1 MMRELR
7 KHANPC
13 AAPPS
18 VVRLAE
24 EIVLHERRLQ
34 QIGPDGDCAYENAL
48 IRFLEQ
54 QLGMRREMLRSV
66 E

>member
-1 MMRELR
+1 MMRERR
-7 KHANPC
+7 KRC

-18 VVRLAE
+18 AIRFAE
-24 EIVLHERRLQ
+24 EIALLERRLQ

-54 QLGMRREMLRSV
+54 QLGMRCEMLRSA

>member
-1 MMRELR
+1 MMRERR

-13 AAPPS
+13 AAPPNA
-18 VVRLAE
+18 VRLAE
-24 EIVLHERRLQ
+24 EIALLEGRLQ

-54 QLGMRREMLRSV
+54 QLGMRREMLRSL